1 VIANPF
7 KMERP
12 MEHLFSVAGMSCGH
26 CERAITKA
34 LLQLDPQAQVQI
46 DRAAQEVRVESH
58 QAKDALARAIAAEGY
73 EVQ

>member
-1 VIANPF
+1 
-7 KMERP
+7 
-12 MEHLFSVAGMSCGH
+12 MSCGH